1 MVADLGN
8 EAFFN
13 KCLEYTSTVAPTNTP
28 GEFIAACGAA
38 GLGKLVSEG
47 KYHHYERLRHL
58 ASDIR
63 WRVREGV
70 AMALQY
76 AGRKDFHTV
85 LSHIDPW
92 IQGNLYEQRA
102 LVAGLCEPDLL
113 KDKEQVKLVLERV
126 FSILH
131 KLSKISDRK
140 GEPFRVLRKGLGYG
154 ISVSIVAYPEKGK
167 PLFEN
172 IIHNTDPDV
181 QWIVRENLKKNRLIR
196 MDPDWVN
203 AMKTRLS

>member
-1 MVADLGN
+1 
-8 EAFFN
+8 
-13 KCLEYTSTVAPTNTP
+13 
-28 GEFIAACGAA
+28 
-38 GLGKLVSEG
+38 
-47 KYHHYERLRHL
+47 
-58 ASDIR
+58 
-63 WRVREGV
+63 
-70 AMALQY
+70 MALQY

-167 PLFEN
+167 PLFQELL
-172 IIHNTDPDV
+172 HSSDPDV